1 METLWAPIWPKASTS
16 PFLQGETEKNESLD
30 SSEST
35 AVPQKDTAL
44 MDTVSS
50 EKVLLKMTE
59 TLFYYQSQYFEKIP
73 DSTRHSICENEAISR
88 EDGTVWDQETLFAV
102 NFFS

>member
-1 METLWAPIWPKASTS
+1 MPVLV
-16 PFLQGETEKNESLD
+16 PFLQGETDRKESLD

-44 MDTVSS
+44 METVAS

-59 TLFYYQSQYFEKIP
+59 NMFYYQSQYFEKIP
-73 DSTRHSICENEAISR
+73 DSTRHGICENEAISH
-88 EDGTVWDQETLFAV
+88 EDGTA
-102 NFFS
+102 